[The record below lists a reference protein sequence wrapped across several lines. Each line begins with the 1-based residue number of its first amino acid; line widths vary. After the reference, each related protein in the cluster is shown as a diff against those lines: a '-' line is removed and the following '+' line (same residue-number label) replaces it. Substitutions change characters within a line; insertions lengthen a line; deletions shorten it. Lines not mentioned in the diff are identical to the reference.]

1 MDVKRFGFDS
11 ARLEKREA
19 MLADGAELYP
29 YSFDNPIKINK
40 LIDKAEEQEKL
51 EEEINVEATAAGRI
65 WAVRKMGR
73 TLFMDMRDDSGKIQ
87 LYINNQPFSK
97 QEFKRIGQLDMGDII
112 GVEGPVFRTKM
123 GQLSIKVK
131 KLTILS
137 KTVVN
142 IPMGK
147 ETDDKVF
154 YRTADIETK
163 YRERYL
169 HWMLDPNDRD
179 KIKKRFQIY
188 SSIRRHMENDG
199 FLEVSTP
206 TIEFVYGGAAARPFK
221 TSIWAL
227 DNKEAFLS
235 ISPEL
240 YLKRYIVAGF
250 DKVFTICSNFRNEGI
265 DATHNPEFINI
276 EWYEAFTDYNFQM
289 ERVENLTES
298 VCKEV
303 CGTTKI
309 TYQGK
314 EIDFAAPWKRL
325 TMLEAIKEYAGLDA
339 DKMSVEEIKAELD
352 KHKIEYDP
360 SLSWGIGIVE
370 LFENLCEDNLIQPTF
385 ILDYPKEISPL
396 TKVKRGDNR
405 LVERFE
411 SYVSGFELSNAYSE
425 LTDPVDQM
433 ERFVQQREIQVQT
446 QEKDQD
452 WEDNPIDTDF
462 VKAIGC
468 GMPPTGGVGIG
479 LERLVMLFTDTASIR
494 DIVPFPMIKPKN

>member
-1 MDVKRFGFDS
+1 MDVKKFGFDS

-29 YSFDNPIKINK
+29 YSFENCVKIKT
-40 LIDKAEEQEKL
+40 LVEKAEEQEKNKD
-51 EEEINVEATAAGRI
+51 EINVEAVAAGRI
-65 WAVRKMGR
+65 WAIRKMGR
-73 TLFMDMRDDSGKIQ
+73 TLFMDLRDDSGKVQ
-87 LYINNQPFSK
+87 LYVNNQPFSK
-97 QEFKRIGQLDMGDII
+97 QEFKRIAQLDMGDIV

-154 YRTADIETK
+154 YRTTDVETK

-169 HWMLDPNDRD
+169 HWMLDENDRN

-188 SSIRRHMENDG
+188 SAIRRHMEDDG
-199 FLEVSTP
+199 FLEVTTP
-206 TIEFVYGGAAARPFK
+206 TIEFIYGGAEARPFK
-221 TSIWAL
+221 TNIWAL
-227 DNKEAFLS
+227 NNKEAFLS

-276 EWYEAFTDYNFQM
+276 EWYEAYTDYMFQM
-289 ERVENLTES
+289 ERVENLIES

-303 CGTTKI
+303 CGSTKV
-309 TYQGK
+309 TYQGV
-314 EIDFAAPWKRL
+314 ELDFKTPWKRM
-325 TMLEAIKEYAGLDA
+325 TMLEALKEIGSVDA
-339 DKMSVEEIKAELD
+339 DKMSVDEIKAELT
-352 KHKIEYDP
+352 KHNIEYDP
-360 SLSWGIGIVE
+360 STSWGVAVTK
-370 LFENLCEDNLIQPTF
+370 LFEELCEDKLMQPTF
-385 ILDYPKEISPL
+385 ILDHPKEVSPL
-396 TKVKRGDNR
+396 TKVKRGDDR

-411 SYVSGFELSNAYSE
+411 PYVYGFELANAYSE

-433 ERFVQQREIQVQT
+433 ERFVQQRDIQVQT

-479 LERLVMLFTDTASIR
+479 LERLVMLFTDTVTIR

>member
-1 MDVKRFGFDS
+1 MDTKKFGFDS

-19 MLADGAELYP
+19 MLADGATLYP
-29 YSFDNPIKINK
+29 YSYENCVKIKQ
-40 LIDKAEEQEKL
+40 LIDKAEEEEKQN
-51 EEEINVEATAAGRI
+51 EEITAAGKVAGRI
-65 WAVRKMGR
+65 WAIRKMGR
-73 TLFMDMRDDSGKIQ
+73 TLFMDLRDDSGKIQ

-97 QEFKRIGQLDMGDII
+97 PEFKRISQLDMGDII
-112 GVEGPVFRTKM
+112 GVEGPIFRTKM
-123 GQLSIKVK
+123 GQLSVKVK
-131 KLTILS
+131 NLTILS

-147 ETDDKVF
+147 EADDKVF
-154 YRTADIETK
+154 YRTSDVETK

-169 HWMLDPNDRD
+169 HWMLDETDRN

-188 SSIRRHMENDG
+188 SSIRRHMEEDG
-199 FLEVSTP
+199 FLEVTTP
-206 TIEFVYGGAAARPFK
+206 TIEFIYGGAEARPFK
-221 TSIWAL
+221 TNIWAL
-227 DNKEAFLS
+227 NNKEAFLS

-250 DKVFTICSNFRNEGI
+250 DKVFTICPNFRNEGI

-289 ERVENLTES
+289 ERVENLVAD

-303 CGTTKI
+303 TGSSKV

-314 EIDFAAPWKRL
+314 ELDFTAPWKRM
-325 TMLEAIKEYAGLDA
+325 TMLEAVKDLAGIDA
-339 DKMSVEEIKAELD
+339 DKMTVDEIKAELD
-352 KHKIEYDP
+352 KHEIEHEA
-360 SLSWGIGIVE
+360 SISWGVGVTK
-370 LFENLCEDNLIQPTF
+370 LFEDLCEDKLVQPTF
-385 ILDYPKEISPL
+385 IMDHPKEISPL
-396 TKVKRGDNR
+396 TKVKRGDDR

-411 SYVSGFELSNAYSE
+411 PFVHGFELANAYSE
-425 LTDPVDQM
+425 LTDPVEQM
-433 ERFVQQREIQVQT
+433 ERFVNQREIQVQT

-479 LERLVMLFTDTASIR
+479 LERLVMLFTDTPSIR

>member
-1 MDVKRFGFDS
+1 MDIKKYGFDS
-11 ARLEKREA
+11 TRLEKREA
-19 MLADGAELYP
+19 MLEAGTELYP
-29 YSFDNPIKINK
+29 YSYENCQKIS
-40 LIDKAEEQEKL
+40 DVVFKAEEQEKNG
-51 EEEINVEATAAGRI
+51 EEITVEGKFAGRI

-73 TLFMDMRDDSGKIQ
+73 TIFMDFKDDSSKIQ

-97 QEFKRIGQLDMGDII
+97 QEFKTIAQLDMGDLI

-123 GQLSIKVK
+123 GELSVKVK
-131 KLTILS
+131 KLTILA

-154 YRTADIETK
+154 YRSADVETK

-169 HWMLDPNDRD
+169 HWMLDATDRD

-188 SSIRRHMENDG
+188 SSIRRHMENEG
-199 FLEVSTP
+199 FLEVTTP
-206 TIEFVYGGAAARPFK
+206 TIEFIYGGAEARPFK

-227 DNKEAFLS
+227 DNKEAFLR

-250 DKVFTICSNFRNEGI
+250 DKVFSICPNYRNEGI

-276 EWYEAFTDYNFQM
+276 EWYEAYTDYNFQM
-289 ERVENLTES
+289 ERVEKLVES
-298 VCKEV
+298 VCIEV
-303 CGTTKI
+303 TGSTKVN
-309 TYQGK
+309 YQGI
-314 EIDFAAPWKRL
+314 ELDFKTPWKRM
-325 TMLEAIKEYAGLDA
+325 TMIEALKEIGGIDA
-339 DKMSVEEIKAELD
+339 DNMSMEEIKAELA
-352 KHKIEYDP
+352 KHEIEHDP
-360 SLSWGIGIVE
+360 STSWGVGVVK
-370 LFENLCEDNLIQPTF
+370 LFEELCEDKLMQPTF
-385 ILDYPKEISPL
+385 ILDHPREVSPL
-396 TKVKRGDNR
+396 TKVKRGDDR

-411 SYVSGFELSNAYSE
+411 PYVYGFELANAYSE
-425 LTDPVDQM
+425 LTDPVEQM
-433 ERFVQQREIQVQT
+433 KRFEQQREIQVQT

-479 LERLVMLFTDTASIR
+479 LERLVMLFTDTVTIR